1 MGISKKNS
9 TYDTKIKRVFNI
21 VFDKKGGNNM
31 DYSLNSIE
39 ECLKIMDKM
48 KLMCNE
54 DDDIEVFDAA
64 LYKVSMEGDMSVIER
79 LCNIHDDKTE
89 GPCSAM
95 MDILESIIDIA
106 KRCNQLEQG
115 IYIFLSNSYKMIKY
129 AVDWYTMFHTM
140 VLNTPDLYEY
150 YISAIKKLDKQNLDI
165 LLNTLYDIEK
175 YDEEGYYK
183 ESIDFIRKEVGII

>member
-64 LYKVSMEGDMSVIER
+64 LYKVRTEADMSAIER
-79 LCNIHDDKTE
+79 LCNILDDKTE

-106 KRCNQLEQG
+106 KICNQLEQG
-115 IYIFLSNSYKMIKY
+115 IYIFLS
-129 AVDWYTMFHTM
+129 MFHRLL
-140 VLNTPDLYEY
+140 LNTYDLEQY
-150 YISAIKKLDKQNLDI
+150 YISAIKRLDKQNLDI